1 MKAKCWSGSR
11 GREGKE
17 VKRLPDEKVER
28 EYMKYTWWQLVLICI
43 GVIILIAV
51 IGELAYWTDPVIPG
65 WK

>member
-1 MKAKCWSGSR
+1 M
-11 GREGKE
+11 
-17 VKRLPDEKVER
+17 KRLPDEKVER